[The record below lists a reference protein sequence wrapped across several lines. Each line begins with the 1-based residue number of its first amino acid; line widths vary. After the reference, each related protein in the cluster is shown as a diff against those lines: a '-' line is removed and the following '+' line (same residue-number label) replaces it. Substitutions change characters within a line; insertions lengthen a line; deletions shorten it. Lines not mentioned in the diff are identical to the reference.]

1 MKNKYEES
9 TLIPQSHLTEVLEE
23 DAKMDS
29 QKINSAG
36 GKCAPI
42 RTDKDKPEWFFVP
55 LVFGFVLGVCCFFI
69 LLNFIRSV
77 KCEKPLVERDEVKV
91 TMRHTIQPAF
101 NIGNFFLGSHSQV
114 SNVEVTG
121 AARLYRAASVWTAGL
136 GDLVAKHL
144 VADDL
149 TTCAV

>member
-1 MKNKYEES
+1 M
-9 TLIPQSHLTEVLEE
+9 TEGLED

-36 GKCAPI
+36 GKYAPS

-114 SNVEVTG
+114 SNAEGNSAG
-121 AARLYRAASVWTAGL
+121 ACARPVSEANES
-136 GDLVAKHL
+136 
-144 VADDL
+144 
-149 TTCAV
+149 